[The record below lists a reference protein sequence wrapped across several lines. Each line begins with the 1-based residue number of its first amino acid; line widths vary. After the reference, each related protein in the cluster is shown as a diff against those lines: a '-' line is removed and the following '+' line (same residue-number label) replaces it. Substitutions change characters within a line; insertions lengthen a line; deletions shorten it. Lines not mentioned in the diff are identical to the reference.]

1 MVITLLVI
9 IGFVIAVLGFFISL
23 YNRLI
28 WLRNRVKNGW
38 SQIDVQLK
46 RRYDLIPN
54 LLELVKGYMKY
65 EQETLE
71 KVIKAR
77 QQAVNISA
85 GGNIAE
91 QAKAE
96 NLLTQTLRSLFALVE
111 NYPDLKANQNMLQ
124 LQEEL
129 TSTENKIA
137 FARQY
142 YNDEVMRYNST
153 LETFPVN
160 IIAGKFNFKKEEFF
174 EIEELAEKGA
184 PQVKF

>member
-1 MVITLLVI
+1 MIILIALLAIVVVAAL
-9 IGFVIAVLGFFISL
+9 FIAGV
-23 YNRLI
+23 YNQLI
-28 WLRNRVKNGW
+28 VLRNRVKNGW

-54 LLELVKGYMKY
+54 LIEVAKGYMKY

-71 KVIKAR
+71 KVVKAR
-77 QQAVNISA
+77 QQAVNIS
-85 GGNIAE
+85 GSGKIAE
-91 QAKAE
+91 QAQAE
-96 NLLTQTLRSLFALVE
+96 NMLTQTLRSLFAVVE

-142 YNDEVMRYNST
+142 YNDEVMGYNTKIESV
-153 LETFPVN
+153 PSN
-160 IIAGKFNFKKEEFF
+160 MIAGMFNFKKEDFF
-174 EIEELAEKGA
+174 VIEDPAQKQA
-184 PQVKF
+184 PKVQF